1 MALDRATVARVARL
15 ARIRIPED
23 ELDHL
28 AGELSNILTW
38 IEQLNEVDIEGVE
51 PMTSVVE
58 VELPERADV
67 VTDGGHAEDVVANAP
82 ETADDYFV
90 VPKVI
95 E

>member
-1 MALDRATVARVARL
+1 MALDRAAVARVARL

-51 PMTSVVE
+51 PMTGVVE
-58 VELPERADV
+58 VELPEREDR
-67 VTDGGHAEDVVANAP
+67 VTDGGRADDILANAP
-82 ETADDYFV
+82 ETAEHYFV